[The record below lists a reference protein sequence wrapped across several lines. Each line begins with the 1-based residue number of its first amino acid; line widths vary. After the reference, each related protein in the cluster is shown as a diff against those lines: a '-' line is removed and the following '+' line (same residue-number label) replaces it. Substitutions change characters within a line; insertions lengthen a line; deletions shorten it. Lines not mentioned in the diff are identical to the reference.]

1 MPAKRNNPTIPSWT
15 HDQLDSSSPP
25 EVEPAYFDSVL
36 NAWVL
41 SKHADILAAFR
52 ASNLAPTGPHDKN
65 DTLRSK
71 IRSET
76 IEALCPAQL
85 RAWRE
90 RITPEVHLLAGTL
103 STVEPVDLMDA
114 YARPLCLSLAAIVTG
129 ISREHSTRL
138 NDKAQRVSAAAA
150 EPYDPALRAG
160 AKAANADLRSCFHSG
175 PETLRDSG
183 FVALS
188 QTLPCLLG
196 NAWFA
201 LLQHPHQWSLL
212 HQQPGLTEQ
221 AIDEL
226 LRYAGLARTVARTA
240 TADINLNGTSIRR
253 GDRIILRII
262 AGNRDP
268 ERFSHPHQ
276 VDVTRGDAGHF
287 TLGAGPHS
295 CVAAGLIRM
304 AAITITRPLLQ
315 RFAPPTPARPV
326 DWQGGSGFRFPRSLW
341 VCLNPTNA
349 PLSSRLSRRAVEV
362 SAVRSTGN
370 QCCRPQEG
378 V

>member
-1 MPAKRNNPTIPSWT
+1 MPAKRNNPTIPNWT

-25 EVEPAYFDSVL
+25 EVEAAYFDSVL

-52 ASNLAPTGPHDKN
+52 ASTLAPTSPHDKN
-65 DTLRSK
+65 TSDDSLRSK
-71 IRSET
+71 IRTET
-76 IEALCPAQL
+76 MEALSPAQL

-90 RITPEVHLLAGTL
+90 KITPEVQGLAGTL
-103 STVEPVDLMDA
+103 PTAEPVNLMND
-114 YARPLCLSLAAIVTG
+114 YARPLCLSLAAMVTG
-129 ISREHSTRL
+129 ISREDGTRFYE
-138 NDKAQRVSAAAA
+138 KAQRVSAAAA

-160 AKAANADLRSCFHSG
+160 AKAANAELRSCFHAG

-201 LLQHPHQWSLL
+201 LVQHPHQWSLL

-226 LRYAGLARTVARTA
+226 LRYAGLARTLTRTA
-240 TADINLNGTSIRR
+240 TADINLNGSSIRR
-253 GDRIILRII
+253 GEQIILRII

-304 AAITITRPLLQ
+304 AAITMTRPLLQ

-326 DWQGGSGFRFPRSLW
+326 EWQGGSGFRFPRSLW
-341 VCLNPTNA
+341 VCLHPSN
-349 PLSSRLSRRAVEV
+349 VEAATIV
-362 SAVRSTGN
+362 HEGISAVA
-370 QCCRPQEG
+370 P
-378 V
+378 

>member
-1 MPAKRNNPTIPSWT
+1 MPAKRNNPKIPSWT

-52 ASNLAPTGPHDKN
+52 ASTLAPTSSHDKN
-65 DTLRSK
+65 TSDDSLRSK
-71 IRSET
+71 IRTET
-76 IEALCPAQL
+76 MEALSPAQL

-90 RITPEVHLLAGTL
+90 KLTPEVQALADTL
-103 STVEPVDLMDA
+103 PTAEPVDLMDE
-114 YARPLCLSLAAIVTG
+114 YARPLCLSLAAMVTG
-129 ISREHSTRL
+129 ISREDGTRL
-138 NDKAQRVSAAAA
+138 YEKAQRVSAAAA
-150 EPYDPALRAG
+150 APYEPALRAG
-160 AKAANADLRSCFHSG
+160 AKTANAELRSCFHSG

-201 LLQHPHQWSLL
+201 LIQHPHQWSLL

-226 LRYAGLARTVARTA
+226 LRYAGLARTLTRTA
-240 TADINLNGTSIRR
+240 TKDINLNGSSICK
-253 GDRIILRII
+253 GEQIILRII

-326 DWQGGSGFRFPRSLW
+326 EWQGGSGFRFPRSLW
-341 VCLNPTNA
+341 VSLA
-349 PLSSRLSRRAVEV
+349 PSNVEAATIV
-362 SAVRSTGN
+362 
-370 QCCRPQEG
+370 QEG
-378 V
+378 ISALAP

>member
-52 ASNLAPTGPHDKN
+52 ASTLAPTDGN
-65 DTLRSK
+65 DDILRSK
-71 IRSET
+71 IRADT
-76 IEALCPAQL
+76 LEALSPVQL

-90 RITPEVHLLAGTL
+90 ELTPEAALLADTL
-103 STVEPVDLMDA
+103 PTVEPVDLMDA

-129 ISREHSTRL
+129 ISREHSAHL
-138 NDKAQRVSAAAA
+138 NEKAQRVSAAAA
-150 EPYDPALRAG
+150 EPYDPALRAA
-160 AKAANADLRSCFHSG
+160 AKAANVELRNCFHSG
-175 PETLRDSG
+175 PETLRDAG

-201 LLQHPHQWSLL
+201 LIQHPHQWTLL
-212 HQQPGLTEQ
+212 QRQPGLTEQ

-226 LRYAGLARTVARTA
+226 LRYAGLARTLTRTA
-240 TADINLNGTSIRR
+240 TEDINLNGSSIRK
-253 GDRIILRII
+253 GEQIILRII

-268 ERFSHPHQ
+268 ERFPHPHQ

-287 TLGAGPHS
+287 TLGSGSHS
-295 CVAAGLIRM
+295 CEAAGLIRM
-304 AAITITRPLLQ
+304 AATTLTRPLLQ
-315 RFAPPTPARPV
+315 RFAPPAQARPIEW
-326 DWQGGSGFRFPRSLW
+326 DGGSGFRFPRSLW
-341 VCLNPTNA
+341 VCLHP
-349 PLSSRLSRRAVEV
+349 SKVEAQV
-362 SAVRSTGN
+362 
-370 QCCRPQEG
+370 
-378 V
+378 

>member
-1 MPAKRNNPTIPSWT
+1 MSAKRNNPEIPSWT
-15 HDQLDSSSPP
+15 HDQLDSPSPP

-52 ASNLAPTGPHDKN
+52 ASTLAPTSTHDKN
-65 DTLRSK
+65 TSGDNLRSK
-71 IRSET
+71 IRAET
-76 IEALCPAQL
+76 IEALNPAQL

-90 RITPEVHLLAGTL
+90 KITPEVQALAGTL
-103 STVEPVDLMDA
+103 PIVEPVDLMDG

-129 ISREHSTRL
+129 ISREHGTHL
-138 NDKAQRVSAAAA
+138 YEKARHVSAAAA

-160 AKAANADLRSCFHSG
+160 AKAANAELRSCFHSG

-188 QTLPCLLG
+188 QTLPCLMG

-212 HQQPGLTEQ
+212 HQQPALTEQ

-226 LRYAGLARTVARTA
+226 LRYAGLARTLTRTA
-240 TADINLNGTSIRR
+240 TEDINLNGSSIRR
-253 GDRIILRII
+253 GEQIILRII

-304 AAITITRPLLQ
+304 AATTITRPLLQ
-315 RFAPPTPARPV
+315 RFTPPTPARPV
-326 DWQGGSGFRFPRSLW
+326 EWQGGSGFRFPRSLW
-341 VCLNPTNA
+341 VCLQPGNVMAAATIVRERI
-349 PLSSRLSRRAVEV
+349 SAVE
-362 SAVRSTGN
+362 
-370 QCCRPQEG
+370 P
-378 V
+378 

>member
-52 ASNLAPTGPHDKN
+52 ASTLAPTDDKN

-71 IRSET
+71 IRTET
-76 IEALCPAQL
+76 IEALSPAQL
-85 RAWRE
+85 RAWKE
-90 RITPEVHLLAGTL
+90 KITPEVQLLAGTL
-103 STVEPVDLMDA
+103 PTVDPVDLMDA

-129 ISREHSTRL
+129 ISGEHSARL
-138 NDKAQRVSAAAA
+138 NEKAQSVSAAAA

-160 AKAANADLRSCFHSG
+160 AKAANAELRICFHTG

-201 LLQHPHQWSLL
+201 LLQHPHQWTLL

-226 LRYAGLARTVARTA
+226 LRYAGLARTLTRTA
-240 TADINLNGTSIRR
+240 TADINLNGSSIRR
-253 GDRIILRII
+253 GEQIILRLI

-276 VDVTRGDAGHF
+276 VDVTRADPGHF
-287 TLGAGPHS
+287 TLGAGPHA

-304 AAITITRPLLQ
+304 AANTITRPLLQ
-315 RFAPPTPARPV
+315 RFSPPTPARPIE
-326 DWQGGSGFRFPRSLW
+326 WAGGSGFRFPRSLW
-341 VCLNPTNA
+341 VCLHP
-349 PLSSRLSRRAVEV
+349 SKVEAQV
-362 SAVRSTGN
+362 
-370 QCCRPQEG
+370 
-378 V
+378 

>member
-1 MPAKRNNPTIPSWT
+1 MPAKRNNPTIPNWT

-25 EVEPAYFDSVL
+25 EVEAAYFDSVL

-52 ASNLAPTGPHDKN
+52 ASSLAPTSSHDKSPS
-65 DTLRSK
+65 DDSLRSK
-71 IRSET
+71 IRTET
-76 IEALCPAQL
+76 IEALSPAQL

-90 RITPEVHLLAGTL
+90 KLTPEVHALAGTL
-103 STVEPVDLMDA
+103 PTAEPVDLMND
-114 YARPLCLSLAAIVTG
+114 YARPLCLSLAAMVTG
-129 ISREHSTRL
+129 ISREDGARL
-138 NDKAQRVSAAAA
+138 YEKAQRVSAAAA

-160 AKAANADLRSCFHSG
+160 AKAANADLRGCFHSG

-196 NAWFA
+196 NTWFA
-201 LLQHPHQWSLL
+201 LIQDPRQWSLL

-226 LRYAGLARTVARTA
+226 LRYAGLARTLTRTA
-240 TADINLNGTSIRR
+240 TADINLNGSSIRR
-253 GDRIILRII
+253 GEQIILRLI

-315 RFAPPTPARPV
+315 RFAPPTLARPV
-326 DWQGGSGFRFPRSLW
+326 EWQGGSGFRFPRSLW
-341 VCLNPTNA
+341 VCLHPGNVEAATIVHEGISALA
-349 PLSSRLSRRAVEV
+349 P
-362 SAVRSTGN
+362 
-370 QCCRPQEG
+370 
-378 V
+378 

>member
-1 MPAKRNNPTIPSWT
+1 MPVKRENPTIPSWT

-25 EVEPAYFDSVL
+25 EVEPAYFDSAL

-52 ASNLAPTGPHDKN
+52 ASTLTPTGPHDKN
-65 DTLRSK
+65 DTLRTK
-71 IRSET
+71 IRTET
-76 IEALCPAQL
+76 IEALSPAQL
-85 RAWRE
+85 RTWRE
-90 RITPEVHLLAGTL
+90 TITPEVQQLVATL
-103 STVEPVDLMDA
+103 STTEPVDLMDA
-114 YARPLCLSLAAIVTG
+114 YARPLCLSLASIVTG
-129 ISREHSTRL
+129 ISREHSAHL
-138 NDKAQRVSAAAA
+138 NEKAQRVSAAAA

-160 AKAANADLRSCFHSG
+160 AKAANAELRSCFHTG
-175 PETLRDSG
+175 PETLRDAG

-212 HQQPGLTEQ
+212 QQQPGLTEQ

-226 LRYAGLARTVARTA
+226 LRYAGLARTLTRTA
-240 TADINLNGTSIRR
+240 TADLNLNGFLIRS
-253 GDRIILRII
+253 GDQIILRLI

-268 ERFSHPHQ
+268 QRFPHPHQ
-276 VDVTRGDAGHF
+276 VDVTRGDTAHF

-304 AAITITRPLLQ
+304 AATTLTRSLLQ
-315 RFAPPTPARPV
+315 RFLPPTPASPV
-326 DWQGGSGFRFPRSLW
+326 DWQGGSGFRYPSSLW
-341 VCLNPTNA
+341 VCLHPNKVE
-349 PLSSRLSRRAVEV
+349 PLV
-362 SAVRSTGN
+362 
-370 QCCRPQEG
+370 
-378 V
+378 

>member
-52 ASNLAPTGPHDKN
+52 ASSLAPSGPHDKN
-65 DTLRSK
+65 DSLRSK
-71 IRSET
+71 IRTET
-76 IEALCPAQL
+76 IEALSPAQL

-90 RITPEVHLLAGTL
+90 KIIPEVHMLAGALPTA
-103 STVEPVDLMDA
+103 EPVDLMDV

-138 NDKAQRVSAAAA
+138 HEKAQRVSAAAA

-160 AKAANADLRSCFHSG
+160 AKAANAELRNCFHAG

-196 NAWFA
+196 NAWYC

-212 HQQPGLTEQ
+212 HQQPVLMEQ

-226 LRYAGLARTVARTA
+226 LRYAGLARTLTRTA
-240 TADINLNGTSIRR
+240 TADINLNGLSIRK
-253 GDRIILRII
+253 GEQIILRII

-276 VDVTRGDAGHF
+276 VDVMRADARHF

-304 AAITITRPLLQ
+304 AATTITRPLLQ
-315 RFAPPTPARPV
+315 RFAPPTSAHPI

-341 VCLNPTNA
+341 VCLHP
-349 PLSSRLSRRAVEV
+349 SKVEALV
-362 SAVRSTGN
+362 
-370 QCCRPQEG
+370 
-378 V
+378 